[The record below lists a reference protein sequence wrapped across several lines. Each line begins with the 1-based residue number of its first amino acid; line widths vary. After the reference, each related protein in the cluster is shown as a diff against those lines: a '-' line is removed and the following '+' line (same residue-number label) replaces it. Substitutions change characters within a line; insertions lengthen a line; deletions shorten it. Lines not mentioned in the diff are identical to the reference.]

1 MLMINQF
8 SSLVFIIFLVQWIS
22 VASVIESRTITEKQG
37 RDVILS
43 CRFEYLHERDRVL
56 W

>member
-1 MLMINQF
+1 MINQF
-8 SSLVFIIFLVQWIS
+8 FLACFIFVLQWIP
-22 VASVIESRTITEKQG
+22 VLTVIESRTITEKQG

-43 CRFEYLHERDRVL
+43 CRFEYLHERDRVM